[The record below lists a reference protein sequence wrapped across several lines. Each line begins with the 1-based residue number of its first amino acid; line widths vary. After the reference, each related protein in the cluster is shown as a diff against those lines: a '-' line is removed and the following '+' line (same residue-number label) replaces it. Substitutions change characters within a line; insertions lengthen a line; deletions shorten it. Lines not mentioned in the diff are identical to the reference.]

1 MRNRVQAIARDVHR
15 RNFLSPQ
22 QRREFSNI
30 WELGHQAQPFY
41 KPSCP
46 LRTSVTCIVDR
57 DATNPCTQQTSY
69 NIFAGL
75 GIWKMAE
82 MTIAPV
88 ASHGFFI
95 DGHWRDD
102 GDIVEIRA
110 PYDGNLIARVV
121 QGCREHVEAAI
132 AAAVKAFGTTRR
144 LPAFERQRVL
154 RRISASMA
162 ERKEE
167 FARTLAQEAGKP
179 IKGART
185 EVERAVFTFNVAAEE
200 STRIYGE
207 YLPLD
212 WQEFTAGRWGIVRR
226 FPLGPIVGITP
237 FNFPINLVAHK
248 VAPAIAAGCSMILK
262 PAPQT
267 PLCSLLLAECV
278 QQAGWPDGGLNV
290 LPLSNEDAGFLVSDD
305 RIKLISFTG
314 SVPVGWEIKRR
325 SGKKKVVLELG
336 GNAAVI
342 VHSDADLAYAAERCI
357 FGGFAYAGQTC
368 ISVQRIL
375 VEHSV
380 YGRFTDLLV
389 EGVKKLHV
397 GDPLDEKTDVG
408 PLIRESDAVRTIGWI
423 EEAVHAGARVL
434 CGGHRDGMIVEPA
447 ILTGTKPDMKVNCQ
461 EIFGPVVTV
470 EPYKD
475 FDQALRQVNN
485 SSFGLQ
491 AGVFT
496 RDAKLLFQAYDE
508 LEVGGLIAGDVPSF
522 RVDHMPYGGV
532 KDSGL
537 GREGLRYAI
546 EEMTEPK
553 LLVMNLR

>member
-1 MRNRVQAIARDVHR
+1 
-15 RNFLSPQ
+15 
-22 QRREFSNI
+22 
-30 WELGHQAQPFY
+30 
-41 KPSCP
+41 
-46 LRTSVTCIVDR
+46 
-57 DATNPCTQQTSY
+57 
-69 NIFAGL
+69 
-75 GIWKMAE
+75 MAE

-88 ASHGFFI
+88 ATHGFFV
-95 DGHWRDD
+95 DGRWRED
-102 GDIVEIRA
+102 GDIVEIRS
-110 PYDGNLIARVV
+110 PYDGSLIARVV
-121 QGCREHVEAAI
+121 QGRREHAEAAI

-154 RRISASMA
+154 RRISAAMA

-167 FARTLAQEAGKP
+167 FAHTLAQEAGKP
-179 IKGART
+179 IKGARI
-185 EVERAVFTFNVAAEE
+185 EVERAIFTFNVAAEE

-207 YLPLD
+207 FLPLD

-226 FPLGPIVGITP
+226 FPLGPVAGITP

-248 VAPAIAAGCSMILK
+248 VAPAIAAGCPMVLK

-290 LPLSNEDAGFLVSDD
+290 LPLSNEDAGLLVTDD

-314 SVPVGWEIKRR
+314 SVPVGWDIKRR
-325 SGKKKVVLELG
+325 AGKKRVVLELG

-342 VHSDADLAYAAERCI
+342 VHSDADLAYAAERCVT
-357 FGGFAYAGQTC
+357 GGFAYAGQTC

-389 EGVKKLHV
+389 EGVKQLKM
-397 GDPLDEKTDVG
+397 GYPLDESTDVG
-408 PLIRESDAVRTIGWI
+408 PLIRESDAIRTINWI
-423 EEAVHAGARVL
+423 EDAVRAGARLL
-434 CGGHRDGMIVEPA
+434 CGGGRKNLVVEPTV
-447 ILTGTKPDMKVNCQ
+447 LTGTKPDMKVNSQ
-461 EIFGPVVTV
+461 EVFGPVVTV
-470 EPYKD
+470 EPYND
-475 FDQALRQVNN
+475 FDDALRKVNN
-485 SSFGLQ
+485 SAYGMQ

-496 RDAKLLFQAYDE
+496 RDAKLLFQAYEE
-508 LEVGGLIAGDVPSF
+508 LEVGGVIAGDVPSF